1 MYSVKLHMDKVFQF
15 IYLVNVHIVNI
26 DILSFL
32 ENFILILMSLNKKT
46 NILGILFVSKN
57 QHQ

>member
-1 MYSVKLHMDKVFQF
+1 MYSVKLHTDKVFQF

-32 ENFILILMSLNKKT
+32 ENFILPVILMSLK
-46 NILGILFVSKN
+46 
-57 QHQ
+57 

>member
-26 DILSFL
+26 VILSFL
-32 ENFILILMSLNKKT
+32 ENFILILMSLK
-46 NILGILFVSKN
+46 
-57 QHQ
+57 

>member
-1 MYSVKLHMDKVFQF
+1 MYSVKLHTDKVFQF

-32 ENFILILMSLNKKT
+32 ENFILIHVLMSLK
-46 NILGILFVSKN
+46 
-57 QHQ
+57 